1 MHTTVCEGDFR
12 QDSEH
17 LQEGRSTTCVPT
29 EDYTEGSTH
38 KREGTTEA
46 HGQGC
51 GVRTYQIPC
60 AQCDEDYIG
69 ETGRPLKT
77 SEHKR
82 AVATGDVRIADATH
96 WMKTNHNMDWGAT
109 HVVDLIGRR
118 LCGAHACYP
127 DQSLP
132 IGLVYKLPLFL
143 FSVLY
148 A

>member
-1 MHTTVCEGDFR
+1 M
-12 QDSEH
+12 
-17 LQEGRSTTCVPT
+17 
-29 EDYTEGSTH
+29 
-38 KREGTTEA
+38 
-46 HGQGC
+46 
-51 GVRTYQIPC
+51 YQISR

-82 AVATGDVRIADATH
+82 AVARGDVRNADATH
-96 WMKTNHNMDWGAT
+96 WMKTNHNMDWEAA
-109 HVVDLIGRR
+109 HVVDLIGRM
-118 LCGAHACYP
+118 LCGAYACYP

-132 IGLVYKLPLFL
+132 IGLVYKFPLFL